1 MSTKFEEIKIKIDE
15 LSIPNN
21 PDAAKLQAVKDELFK
36 TAAEFTL
43 AVTAGND
50 AKVDEL
56 GEKLTALD
64 KQKAI
69 LEAVNYAADNGQL
82 REARIKA
89 SGIRSMVRKFESE
102 TLEELDGL
110 VKKREKLIEKF
121 KTARKTFLEN
131 VYKLGEIN
139 NIISTRCQ
147 QLEEA
152 RPYNESPAVGGSAYS
167 SKYRLLHFQN
177 IDPTARAKKAWF
189 AGAHAQGIGTVEA
202 INESEVLTPEFTP
215 FKEVEENA

>member
-1 MSTKFEEIKIKIDE
+1 MPIKFEEIKIKIDE

-21 PDAAKLQAVKDELFK
+21 SDTAKLQAVKDELFK
-36 TAAEFTL
+36 TAAEFSL
-43 AVTAGND
+43 AVTAGDD
-50 AKVDEL
+50 AKVEEL
-56 GEKLTALD
+56 GAKLANLD

-69 LEAVNYAADNGQL
+69 LEAVNYAAENGQL

-89 SGIRSMVRKFESE
+89 SGIRGMTKEFETE
-102 TLEELDGL
+102 ALKELDGL
-110 VKKREKLIEKF
+110 VEKREKLIEKF

-139 NIISTRCQ
+139 NKISTRCQ

-152 RPYNESPAVGGSAYS
+152 RPYNESPAVGRSAYS
-167 SKYRLLHFQN
+167 SKYRLLRFQN

-189 AGAHAQGIGTVEA
+189 AGAHAQGIGTVEE

-215 FKEVEENA
+215 FKEVDENA